1 MEEKTHIANP
11 LYDVVF
17 RYMMEDNKV
26 AKLFLSAIIG
36 EQIEELIFSP
46 TTHSTK
52 IGEEG
57 SITVI
62 RMDFSARIK
71 QEDGEEKLIII
82 ELQKAKFYHQ
92 TMRFR
97 RYLGKQYG
105 NPENVKRATIDS
117 DKKEALPIY
126 PIYILGEA
134 FSKKKMPVIKVQRE
148 YIDVGTNKVIEEK
161 HPFIEALT
169 HDAIV
174 VQIPHLKGSRRT
186 ILEQFLSIF
195 DQSQQIDKKGHILA
209 LKEEDYPE
217 KYRKVIRRLNKALQ
231 SPKIEEDMNVED
243 EVIEELNKKDEEIAR
258 ARKVMMEARQR
269 AEAESQRAEA
279 ESQRAEAESQRA
291 EAAHQSNQLLIQ
303 HLHQLG
309 QTPDAIAQISGISE
323 AEVKEILGL

>member
-46 TTHSTK
+46 TAHSTK
-52 IGEEG
+52 IGEEV

-62 RMDFSARIK
+62 RMDFSAKIK
-71 QEDGEEKLIII
+71 QENGEEKLIII

-97 RYLGKQYG
+97 RYLGTQYG
-105 NPENVKRATIDS
+105 NPENVKTITANS
-117 DKKEALPIY
+117 EKKHALPIY

-134 FSKKKMPVIKVQRE
+134 FSEKKRPVIKVQRE
-148 YIDVGTNKVIEEK
+148 YIDVATNETIEER

-169 HDAIV
+169 HDAVV
-174 VQIPHLKGSRRT
+174 VQIPHLKGNRRT
-186 ILEQFLSIF
+186 VLEQFLSIF
-195 DQSQQIDKKGHILA
+195 DQSQQVDKKGHVLA
-209 LKEEDYPE
+209 LNEKDYPE
-217 KYRKVIRRLNKALQ
+217 RYQTVIRRLNKALQ

-243 EVIEELNKKDEEIAR
+243 EVIEELNKKDREIER
-258 ARKVMMEARQR
+258 ERKATIEAKK
-269 AEAESQRAEA
+269 
-279 ESQRAEAESQRA
+279 RAEAESQRA
-291 EAAHQSNQLLIQ
+291 EAANQSNQLLIK
-303 HLHQLG
+303 HLHRLG
-309 QTPDAIAQISGISE
+309 QTPNDIAKLSGLSE
-323 AEVKEILGL
+323 AEVKEMLGL